1 MGLSRWHLVPLGT
14 RPSVTRFCP
23 AGRPFR
29 RWLPTDRR
37 PRAKEG
43 ARSLTDREEPGG
55 GQRGRWFAREKGI
68 FTRFGFWRL
77 LPLLFLETIVKKP
90 RC

>member
-1 MGLSRWHLVPLGT
+1 MASHRQTPEAEGGREV
-14 RPSVTRFCP
+14 SVTD
-23 AGRPFR
+23 G
-29 RWLPTDRR
+29 
-37 PRAKEG
+37 
-43 ARSLTDREEPGG
+43 EEPGG

-77 LPLLFLETIVKKP
+77 LPLIFLETIVKKP